1 MSKKVAKT
9 WAIGI
14 DLGTANTKVAVFRNE
29 KVEIIPDAD
38 GNLLMPSYVSFNER
52 GRLIGYPA
60 KSQAAFNSR
69 NTVFSVKRLLSSR
82 FNDAHVQTMIKQLPY
97 RIKESG
103 GQPVVEVDYM
113 DKLTTFAIVE
123 VLSMILCKAKENTER
138 YLGDPVS
145 DAVIGVPA
153 SFTNYHRNAIMDAAS
168 IAGLNVSHLMIGP
181 CAVALFYS
189 QIYARGKPEHNVVVY
204 DLGAGTVSATSAV
217 INDGLVGTRAV
228 AGESNLGSENF
239 VDRLV
244 TSRLREIK
252 KAWKKDISS
261 NPRALRRLR
270 TGCEQA
276 IRELSSAKEARI
288 SIDSLLKGRD
298 FNSSIT
304 RTDFN
309 DLCKDLFQ
317 SALSPVN
324 RVLDE
329 AKIEKSQIKQV
340 LLVGGSSRIP
350 MIQQLL
356 SSLFDGK
363 VLSRAINPDEGEVS
377 GLAIAAAM
385 VKGGQD
391 KPGTP
396 CLLVGEVLPVSIGV
410 ESTGGVM
417 APILRRNSQVPVRMN
432 GKLRI
437 RPNTKSISIYEGE
450 RKRTKNNKLLGEIS
464 LATLN
469 LPESREEVEIQY
481 EIKVDWCKLKTT
493 CTVKGKRGNSI
504 TMALDSLGHIP
515 HDEIERLKAN
525 AKRYKI
531 TDDAENH
538 RVSMRD
544 DLDARISS
552 LDESLGELPKSP
564 VVEGLSKSLGAI
576 REWTEQNPHA
586 KVAEYS
592 DKVQK
597 LKDIE
602 SAMTLA
608 ERDAARDAL
617 GRSLEQTRKRVLLCM
632 TIPER
637 TSLLREIGS
646 ITVWFEK
653 NVHAEPPACSQ
664 KRRRLDQ
671 ILAQLPPE
679 EPEDDK
685 SEATLKPDKGSKQE
699 PDDTEAATED
709 TSSDEAMQS
718 RNASPRIETQS
729 LEGIFF
735 SDNATNREPFT
746 DFQFERISAFL
757 RVGDKLEWS
766 KTPRLYTVL
775 RLIDQLEVID
785 AFINQNVTDIWFPFS
800 HETLPSSISPS
811 VQARFLDAQS
821 VVLSKGFNL
830 EKGGDR
836 QHAHFLRSEA
846 LPFKVVARLGCGA
859 HGFVDKIISNIS
871 HDVYAR
877 KTLKKARGMS
887 KARVDTFITELGVLK
902 RVNHRHC
909 VELIGSYSD
918 PKHFALIM
926 EPVGD
931 YDLLQYYDQ
940 AKDNADML
948 SIMRSFLGCLANALQ
963 YLHSSRIRHR
973 DIKPSNII
981 IKGDRPL
988 IADFGIAYSW
998 ENLTRGTTTA
1008 DSMKSM
1014 VYAAPE
1020 VVRID
1025 ARNESADIWSLGCVF
1040 LEMATVLKR
1049 ETIHAM
1055 RKHFSDQSHSHQF
1068 HANDEGIESWISQLR
1083 GTPTGTD
1090 DVVLDWAVKMLQST
1104 PLQRPTAA
1112 KLFDDIS
1119 AESVQCGVLFCGPC
1133 CQDGVDSTTDEEG
1146 EI

>member
-14 DLGTANTKVAVFRNE
+14 DLGTANTRVAVFRNE

-69 NTVFSVKRLLSSR
+69 NTVFSAKRLLSSR
-82 FNDAHVQTMIKQLPY
+82 FDDAHVQTIIKQLPY
-97 RIKESG
+97 RVKESG

-113 DKLTTFAIVE
+113 DKLTTFTIVE
-123 VLSMILCKAKENTER
+123 VLSMILCKAKENSER
-138 YLGDPVS
+138 YLGDPVT

-168 IAGLNVSHLMIGP
+168 IAGLNVSHLMVGP

-189 QIYARGKPEHNVVVY
+189 QIYARGKPEHNVVVF

-217 INDGLVGTRAV
+217 IKDGLVGTRAI
-228 AGESNLGSENF
+228 ASESYLGSENF

-244 TSRLREIK
+244 TSRLREVK

-261 NPRALRRLR
+261 NSRALRRLR

-276 IRELSSAKEARI
+276 IRDLSSAKEACI

-309 DLCKDLFQ
+309 DLCKDLFE
-317 SALSPVN
+317 SALSPIN
-324 RVLDE
+324 RVLDDAKIE
-329 AKIEKSQIKQV
+329 AKIKKSQIKQV

-377 GLAIAAAM
+377 GLAIAATM

-391 KPGTP
+391 KPSIP
-396 CLLVGEVLPVSIGV
+396 YLLVGEVIPASIGV
-410 ESTGGVM
+410 ESTGGAM
-417 APILRRNSQVPVRMN
+417 ATLLSRNSQVPACAG

-450 RKRTKNNKLLGEIS
+450 RKRTKNNKLLAEIS

-481 EIKVDWCKLKTT
+481 EIKVDWCKLRSS

-504 TMALDSLGHIP
+504 TMALDSLGHLP
-515 HDEIERLKAN
+515 HDEIERLKAD
-525 AKRYKI
+525 AKRYKM

-552 LDESLGELPKSP
+552 LDEALGQLTKSP

-608 ERDAARDAL
+608 ERNAARDAL
-617 GRSLEQTRKRVLLCM
+617 GTQLEQTLQRVLSC
-632 TIPER
+632 TIPKR
-637 TSLLREIGS
+637 TSLLSEIGR
-646 ITVWFEK
+646 IAVWFEK
-653 NVHAEPPACSQ
+653 NVDAEPPACSQ
-664 KRRRLDQ
+664 HRRRLDQ
-671 ILAQLPPE
+671 ILAQLPAE
-679 EPEDDK
+679 KPEDDK

-699 PDDTEAATED
+699 TDETQAAAED
-709 TSSDEAMQS
+709 TSSDEAMHS
-718 RNASPRIETQS
+718 RNASPGVETHS
-729 LEGIFF
+729 LEGILF
-735 SDNATNREPFT
+735 SDKAAKREPFT

-775 RLIDQLEVID
+775 RLIDQLDAID

-836 QHAHFLRSEA
+836 QHAHFLRSES
-846 LPFKVVARLGCGA
+846 LPFTVVAKLGRGA

-871 HDVYAR
+871 HDVANQ
-877 KTLKKARGMS
+877 S
-887 KARVDTFITELGVLK
+887 Q
-902 RVNHRHC
+902 
-909 VELIGSYSD
+909 IGSYSD

-948 SIMRSFLGCLANALQ
+948 SIMRSFPGCLANAAQ

-1055 RKHFSDQSHSHQF
+1055 RNHFSNQSHSHQF
-1068 HANDEGIESWISQLR
+1068 HANSKGIASWISQLR

-1090 DVVLDWAVKMLQST
+1090 DVVLDWASKMLQST
-1104 PLQRPTAA
+1104 PSQRPTAA
-1112 KLFDDIS
+1112 ELFDDIS
-1119 AESVQCGVLFCGPC
+1119 AQSVQCGVLFCGPC
-1133 CQDGVDSTTDEEG
+1133 CQDGVESTTDEEG
-1146 EI
+1146 ETEG